1 MSHLYQSILDEN
13 SDFVSFDDDLTDVF
27 ETAHH
32 VLDRMYDELMSMDAI
47 AQKLGCSKKLVLN
60 YLKEHEKQ
68 RLGLILNAPK
78 DPPFSESNPSGNVV

>member
-32 VLDRMYDELMSMDAI
+32 VLDRMYDELMSMD
-47 AQKLGCSKKLVLN
+47 
-60 YLKEHEKQ
+60 ET
-68 RLGLILNAPK
+68 
-78 DPPFSESNPSGNVV
+78 NPLFMPLFDRFIKYSTITIVDF